1 MSCYI
6 ILQNAS
12 LVEEKLS
19 NLIQGAE
26 EQKKREE
33 KIKCVL
39 EEDSVNGG
47 RKREREEERERG
59 REEER
64 ERERVF
70 V

>member
-1 MSCYI
+1 M
-6 ILQNAS
+6 
-12 LVEEKLS
+12 
-19 NLIQGAE
+19 QGAE
-26 EQKKREE
+26 GQKKREE

-64 ERERVF
+64 EREICVRTLGG
-70 V
+70 